1 MRGLVHHSLEDY
13 DAAIADFEQ
22 VQRIDPAFG
31 KIRLADAYCAR
42 GALDVKKNLYDGALA
57 DYEKARELGAPTD
70 GCECDPYWGLAA
82 LYLDHKHDADKSWS
96 IVHAAKRR
104 GYIPPEF
111 LAHLKQVSGRDS

>member
-1 MRGLVHHSLEDY
+1 ML
-13 DAAIADFEQ
+13 
-22 VQRIDPAFG
+22 G
-31 KIRLADAYCAR
+31 KIRLFDAYCAR
-42 GALDVKKNLYDGALA
+42 GVLDVKKNLYDAALA

-104 GYIPPEF
+104 GYIPAEF
-111 LAHLKQVSGRDS
+111 LAHPKQVSGRDS